1 MENKLKENNQNNE
14 EYNDLILIY
23 DNLLCLF

>member
-1 MENKLKENNQNNE
+1 MENKLNENNQNNE
-14 EYNDLILIY
+14 EYNNLILLY

>member
-1 MENKLKENNQNNE
+1 MENKLNENNQNNE
-14 EYNDLILIY
+14 EYNDLILLY